1 MTIGA
6 EDVRRLLASP
16 DADATLVVIEGRAA
30 VVAPADLE
38 STEYRGALQVATRQE
53 LVQRVGH
60 EELSDREVTEQAE
73 EFDTALRN
81 LGG

>member
-1 MTIGA
+1 MTIDA

-16 DADATLVVIEGRAA
+16 DPDATLVVIEGRAA
-30 VVAPADLE
+30 VVAPVDLD

-53 LVQRVGH
+53 LVERVGH
-60 EELSDREVTEQAE
+60 AELSDREVTEQAE
-73 EFDTALRN
+73 ELDTVLRN